1 MEMMTPTSNWYAIG
15 CVWGICFFG
24 SLFVAEMVA
33 SLRDHNWN
41 IIKTVIDF
49 IKEW

>member
-1 MEMMTPTSNWYAIG
+1 MTPTSNWYAVGVI
-15 CVWGICFFG
+15 WGICFFG

-49 IKEW
+49 IKEF